1 MFVMFPEW
9 KACGGFVPCIW
20 RNPINPTLTSV
31 ESRPRPTLHTVFSK
45 THSQIWTLSHRR
57 ELTFQLGAKLKKQIL
72 KIVAPA
78 VFSQM
83 VGPFDVYRFARERE
97 REKDK
102 KKDAFLR
109 LMNWR
114 VVRLCR
120 MRRAHWPVVKPPDR
134 VRTAPI
140 GSVVVNDV
148 TLSQTFSVYPFFLNT
163 KKEKGNFFIF
173 FSRSTLLHPFF
184 RLFNVKELNQVFDLL
199 FHFRDE

>member
-97 REKDK
+97 REKDQK
-102 KKDAFLR
+102 KRCVFEIDELTSGSFVQNAARSLAGCETTWPR
-109 LMNWR
+109 ENRADW
-114 VVRLCR
+114 LCR
-120 MRRAHWPVVKPPDR
+120 CEWRHFVSNILCL
-134 VRTAPI
+134 PI
-140 GSVVVNDV
+140 FP
-148 TLSQTFSVYPFFLNT
+148 QHEERERKFFY
-163 KKEKGNFFIF
+163 IF
-173 FSRSTLLHPFF
+173 FSFHPSPPFF
-184 RLFNVKELNQVFDLL
+184 PPF
-199 FHFRDE
+199 